1 MMMQYQINSNNK
13 QIDKIQLVQNI
24 GVKFRSLSQVQW
36 LDHSKTNQVLNVK
49 WCEQFIDN
57 VYKCFVELLQLVLQ
71 LQMSNINREQCVSK
85 LQGHLKGATATIQEI
100 EELLMSQE
108 HVIWQQ
114 AKEIDELRRR
124 LEELESLGFQKEQVL
139 HLQNINVQLKTQ
151 IEFLRA
157 EIQEKDAMI
166 AQFTSK
172 PVQAASPEIL
182 AAQQQLIQQN
192 LQLQNIIGDLQNQ
205 ILNKDT
211 VIGQLK
217 TQESTLDQLIGQL
230 QTNIQ
235 SKRSKVG
242 VSQQG
247 NETLSVL
254 NELQQYPEALQ
265 DVIERII
272 KEYRRMQFLIEEKDI
287 EIQNLKSRLQLQQQ
301 KANDSISEIKN
312 RDVSPKQSDQALDL
326 AKQTATMDDMIN
338 DLERKLMSQD
348 NRKKQ
353 LEAKLLDVGTQN
365 VELEKQLQQSKDQLP
380 KTVDEL
386 IKANL
391 DVNDKINELQ
401 KTLIQKQNEK
411 DQLQKQL
418 NVSNDNQSQPNLN
431 KQDDEKLNISQAKN
445 NIDDLVLENQQL
457 EDLIA
462 ELQQKLVD
470 KQAQKE
476 EIENEIKKFDI
487 PALQQDLKDLK
498 KQHELLEADYQNQK
512 KQNQQLQ
519 DECNQNKEIQQQLQQ
534 ENKNLQDSNNQTQ
547 SQIKQQQD
555 KLVQLQDQKNKN
567 SNKLANDD
575 FQKLQDKFNQTE
587 ENNKLLEQLVQQL
600 NEQLKQQ
607 QQDNQPLQEE
617 LLDLKTKLSDTK
629 QNNTELAKQVQK
641 LEDELSNLKKE
652 QLQNKESARPNYSKS
667 VEQQRTTPIEKFREP
682 FQNIL
687 DKEESSFDLGSINQQ
702 EISSQEVTSTPENPK
717 YSQFAKHKT
726 QDGKFITIPLD
737 IIKNY
742 EYLIR
747 EKENEIDELKNEL
760 ANQGLQS
767 IPLNFQT
774 GNMGSNEQDNNNFQ
788 LQAQGTDQNN
798 EQNQEDQGA
807 LIEQLQKTI
816 RTKDDYIQMLLEQME
831 ELKKFGTLPEE
842 QQREQ
847 LEINQRKSDDL
858 VRQNME
864 IADLIIDLE
873 SKLANKRI
881 ENEEIKKQL
890 EAANKEF
897 NDQQQRSKMYELYM
911 LNKELDEEISLSPK
925 IAQEEPLHDN
935 LTEDQQGLEQERSED
950 PQKQPKMLTI
960 KEKYEK
966 KIKDLRRQNKK
977 LIDQIQQLNEGQKQQ
992 QSNAPQQE
1000 DDLKTKQG
1008 QEPLQNQDQT
1018 KQPQKSQ
1025 QYPQNTQDLQQ
1036 QYEKGLEKQT
1046 DLIQEIQAL
1055 QDIIE
1060 NLELKVQAKKEA
1072 KDELEAQL
1080 CTLEKKTEPRS
1091 QSSQLQ
1097 ESATMASTSKL
1108 DQEPLQRQYDQ
1119 EVQIS
1124 RLKDLLT
1131 QKEKDIVKL
1140 NGLVTEKENE
1150 LQSYKEQIPSIQE
1163 YQNQQFLH
1171 SQEELVNTEL
1181 RKDIQRLEDQL
1192 DAQIKLNKGLQQRM
1206 DNQHEQAAQLSQ
1218 KIRESSLDSSSS
1230 NSQIRDNKQK
1240 IVEKQQKIDELVKEH
1255 LSLDDLIEELEKKL
1269 VAKNDYK
1276 DQLLSQLQE
1285 GPKQAQQ
1292 PNENQVQPNQLFLKQ
1307 QNQGQMIEPIQEIS
1321 DVQQVVSNFEDQI
1334 SIPLQTGQI
1343 LQELDGDSQK
1353 QDIKEPNPSEQESNQ
1368 LHPARSQPVFTRPE
1382 EEAEPKLQ
1390 QVKSTQGFTSPQE
1403 FLVKEGIDG
1412 KKLQEVLDLLKSNN
1426 DVERRIQELRDALA
1440 RKNKRKEQLEGV
1452 FNKDQELLG
1461 QRVSDSVN
1469 EKKQLQDQLHQK
1481 NLQVAALNDE
1491 LSKLQQKVFEKEKV
1505 IDEKDR
1511 EVRNSQLI
1519 KTYQDNCDKA
1529 DELISKNVEIQETLN
1544 NLERQLAEKQ
1554 LRLKE
1559 IQNQIGF
1566 DSSISNIQEAIE
1578 NAGIIKSYDQE
1589 QDSQL
1594 QQQEQV
1600 LQGYSLSIDQLKNK
1614 IAQLNSE
1621 LSDKDKINADLRNQ
1635 VADLKKQIH
1644 GFQLAQQDAKVIK
1657 KQNQKLQDEIQAL
1670 VQENL
1675 NYEDLIRDSEFKLQ
1689 EKKSRAKEL
1698 DMEIKNA
1705 EIQIQVEK
1713 QNKENQILQQ
1723 KIQQT
1728 DELIKKNLALDEA
1741 ITNLE
1746 LRILDKQ
1753 QQLSQKEAKISNQN
1767 SRILQQPMYIYQE
1780 DSEEKASN
1788 MKSETSPKTQHQHPL
1803 IQEHN
1808 ENLSELTSSINQM
1821 QEQVRQF
1828 SLDDSEVEF
1837 YLQQKK
1843 EKQQEIDTLK
1853 QQLFQQNEAL
1863 QDLKQE
1869 QIEKQQQIEQLK
1881 KENSNFDELV
1891 EELQQN
1897 QKQMIEQEI
1906 QKKDQNQPQE
1916 IEGPEQSEIIKTK
1929 SENLELSKK
1938 VQNLKQTQKQLK
1950 NQIVN
1955 FDYLIIDLE
1964 TVVADKKNE
1973 IQRLSKDNQF
1983 YQQQNRKQKGRR
1995 EQLHKEQNNLQY
2007 QLKLLEPQLQE
2018 LQQTEKQMQQQIA
2031 KLEQNLKDLDE
2042 KQKQLEGQIKQKQE
2056 INSALELQL
2065 STLNQDIGQQNEKK
2079 QLLESDLNQ
2088 LRNENQGIEQEV
2100 KIYRNLSLEDITLS
2114 EQIDALTKQI
2124 NDDKQTYETLQD
2136 EQKATQEQ
2144 ISLLLP
2150 QNKEIDELKETAKI
2164 QYAQNVEA
2172 LNNLQQ
2178 ELQQKIEQK
2187 NKIFQEISETEK
2199 YLDEYNHMLQDLNQK
2214 KAHLEDQIKKDE
2226 ILVAAVA
2233 SKSKRLAENLE
2244 AEKQNYNALNAEL
2257 EGFLKKK
2264 QIQEQ
2269 ELLKTQNE
2277 IQEMKAEQEQLQ
2289 QLQQKS
2295 QNLKDQIGKCEQ
2307 DIEINL
2313 KIVPEREEQLLQL
2326 QSIIQKK
2333 NDMIDATQQEV
2344 DTLNNLLDEVQQKKE
2359 SKEKELE
2366 NQIRLNENID
2376 NQLLENYKRERE
2388 LKDQIDSIQLQELDV
2403 LLQDRINQVRAQ
2415 EGLLGEIKGYKDEQ
2429 LKLQEECNQLKQ
2441 EIEEQENLNNDQRQ
2455 ELEFKLLEKNDIEQD
2470 LHSASAQL
2478 DEMKFQLEEKNGELT
2493 KLNDQFKKVDEE
2505 SKMMEAVLQLK
2516 EKELKQLQKKKENL
2530 IDELEKIN
2538 NDVIEAQ
2545 KQFATKRKK
2554 QRSLEPQQQ
2563 DEDMEEDIQDKIT
2576 SLNSRN
2582 NNLKDDL
2589 QKLVE
2594 QSPDTTEKKAEEQ
2607 QVSKGIP
2614 ASVSQFDTNKFQQT
2628 LQDRNKKIEILEMT
2642 IQTLQQ
2648 QQQERNS
2655 MIPSML
2661 QSKMSMQ
2668 PSFFMDDDPL
2678 LLELQDKFTKESELL
2693 KDLQNKIKST
2703 AESHYA
2709 LSLQLKDWAEK
2720 ENRLAKEL
2728 DSRRQSVEQIEF
2740 ELQTIFGKQSDLE
2753 SEKVSVLQRIY
2764 QLEVETQELY
2774 EQEGNTRNKLKEK
2787 KDYLQTLYKNLTES
2801 DQKLLQLRN
2810 RMALYSQEG
2819 RQLAEQVENL
2829 ENEKENKLQ
2838 YLQDIQADL
2847 EHAEIE
2853 KNEKQAL
2860 VQSIAK
2866 EISGTQQE
2874 KDRLE
2879 IQYATVHS
2887 KNQQLKSQIGFE
2899 ESLYQK
2905 LLQELEIAK
2914 KRDQTKFQNLF
2925 SDGSTQ
2931 TEYDLEQFE
2940 ILCNNTQ
2947 MFKIT
2952 KEDAF
2957 QLKESCKQR
2966 LIEIYTNENPSI
2978 QQAISQNQHL
2988 KKLIHLQQMLIQI
3001 QENENLNLIEQSS
3014 RRSSK
3019 LGFKVLDESIYNA
3032 RLELE
3037 QIDFMMTKTKLVEV
3051 QVSDHQII
3059 VGDVKIARQWII
3071 DRQFDCDN
3079 QLYPL
3084 GVLNIIYKV
3093 SLYQVINISLT
3104 GTKVLNLYQSI
3115 L

>member
-1 MMMQYQINSNNK
+1 
-13 QIDKIQLVQNI
+13 
-24 GVKFRSLSQVQW
+24 
-36 LDHSKTNQVLNVK
+36 
-49 WCEQFIDN
+49 
-57 VYKCFVELLQLVLQ
+57 
-71 LQMSNINREQCVSK
+71 MSNINHEQCVSK

-108 HVIWQQ
+108 HIIWQQ
-114 AKEIDELRRR
+114 AKEIEELRRR
-124 LEELESLGFQKEQVL
+124 LQEFESLGFQNEQVQ
-139 HLQNINVQLKTQ
+139 HLKNINVQLKTQ

-157 EIQEKDAMI
+157 EIQEKDEMI

-172 PVQAASPEIL
+172 PVQAASPDIL

-205 ILNKDT
+205 ILNKDA

-230 QTNIQ
+230 QSNIQ

-242 VSQQG
+242 ATQQG
-247 NETLSVL
+247 NEASNVL

-272 KEYRRMQFLIEEKDI
+272 QEYRRMQFLIEEKDI

-301 KANDSISEIKN
+301 KANDSISEIKK
-312 RDVSPKQSDQALDL
+312 RDISPKQSDQALDL
-326 AKQTATMDDMIN
+326 AKQTATIDDMIN

-348 NRKKQ
+348 NRKKE
-353 LEAKLLDVGTQN
+353 LEAKLLDVGIQN

-386 IKANL
+386 VKANL

-401 KTLIQKQNEK
+401 KALIQKQNEK

-431 KQDDEKLNISQAKN
+431 KQDNEKLNTSQGRN
-445 NIDDLVLENQQL
+445 NIDDLVLENQKL

-476 EIENEIKKFDI
+476 EIENEIKKLNI
-487 PALQQDLKDLK
+487 PALQQDIKDLK
-498 KQHELLEADYQNQK
+498 KQHEILEADYQNQK
-512 KQNQQLQ
+512 KENQQLQ
-519 DECNQNKEIQQQLQQ
+519 DECNQNKEIQQKLQQ
-534 ENKNLQDSNNQTQ
+534 ENKELQDSNNQTQ

-555 KLVQLQDQKNKN
+555 RLAQLQDQKNKN

-587 ENNKLLEQLVQQL
+587 ENNKILEQLVQQL
-600 NEQLKQQ
+600 NEELKQQ

-617 LLDLKTKLSDTK
+617 LMDLKSKLQDTK
-629 QNNTELAKQVQK
+629 ENNSELAQQVQQ
-641 LEDELSNLKKE
+641 LEEELNNLKKE
-652 QLQNKESARPNYSKS
+652 QMPNKESAKPNYSKS
-667 VEQQRTTPIEKFREP
+667 VEQQRTTPVEKFREP
-682 FQNIL
+682 FQSIL
-687 DKEESSFDLGSINQQ
+687 DKEEFSFDLGSVNQQ
-702 EISSQEVTSTPENPK
+702 EVSSQEVTNTPENPK
-717 YSQFAKHKT
+717 YTQFAKHKT
-726 QDGKFITIPLD
+726 QDGKLITIPLD

-767 IPLNFQT
+767 IPLNFQS
-774 GNMGSNEQDNNNFQ
+774 GNMESNEQDNNNFQ
-788 LQAQGTDQNN
+788 LQAQGTDQNY
-798 EQNQEDQGA
+798 EQNPEDQGA
-807 LIEQLQKTI
+807 TIEQLQKKI
-816 RTKDDYIQMLLEQME
+816 RTKDDYIQMLLEQIE
-831 ELKKFGTLPEE
+831 ELKQFGTLSEE
-842 QQREQ
+842 QQREK

-858 VRQNME
+858 VKQNME

-873 SKLANKRI
+873 SKLANRKI

-890 EAANKEF
+890 EAANKEY
-897 NDQQQRSKMYELYM
+897 NDQQQRSKMYEVYM
-911 LNKELDEEISLSPK
+911 LNKELDEDISLSPQLT
-925 IAQEEPLHDN
+925 QEEPLYDN
-935 LTEDQQGLEQERSED
+935 QQGLEQEKSED
-950 PQKQPKMLTI
+950 LQRKPKMLTI

-966 KIKDLRRQNKK
+966 KIKDLKRLNKK
-977 LIDQIQQLNEGQKQQ
+977 LMDQIKQLSEGQNQQ
-992 QSNAPQQE
+992 IHIPQQE
-1000 DDLKTKQG
+1000 DDIKTKQV
-1008 QEPLQNQDQT
+1008 QKSVQNQDQSE
-1018 KQPQKSQ
+1018 QPQKSQ
-1025 QYPQNTQDLQQ
+1025 QQPQTTQDLQQ

-1046 DLIQEIQAL
+1046 DLIQEVQAL

-1080 CTLEKKTEPRS
+1080 CALEKKTEARS

-1108 DQEPLQRQYDQ
+1108 DQETLQRQYDQ

-1131 QKEKDIVKL
+1131 EKEKELAKLKDLVK
-1140 NGLVTEKENE
+1140 EKENE

-1192 DAQIKLNKGLQQRM
+1192 EAQIKLNKGLQQRM

-1240 IVEKQQKIDELVKEH
+1240 LVEKQQKIDELVKEH
-1255 LSLDDLIEELEKKL
+1255 LSLDDLIEELEQKL

-1285 GPKQAQQ
+1285 GTKQVQQ
-1292 PNENQVQPNQLFLKQ
+1292 PNQVQPNQLFLKQ
-1307 QNQGQMIEPIQEIS
+1307 QNQGQMIEQIQELS

-1353 QDIKEPNPSEQESNQ
+1353 QDLKEPNPSEQESNQ
-1368 LHPARSQPVFTRPE
+1368 LHPARSQPVFTRADKE
-1382 EEAEPKLQ
+1382 ETEPKLQ

-1469 EKKQLQDQLHQK
+1469 EKKQMQDQVHQK
-1481 NLQVAALNDE
+1481 NLQIAALNEE
-1491 LSKLQQKVFEKEKV
+1491 LSKLQQKIFEKEKA

-1511 EVRNSQLI
+1511 EVRNSQLV
-1519 KTYQDNCDKA
+1519 KTYQDNCDRA
-1529 DELISKNVEIQETLN
+1529 DELVRKNVEIEETLN
-1544 NLERQLAEKQ
+1544 NLEVKLAEKQ
-1554 LRLKE
+1554 QRLKE
-1559 IQNQIGF
+1559 IQNHIGF
-1566 DSSISNIQEAIE
+1566 DSSISNIQEAVE

-1614 IAQLNSE
+1614 IIQLNSE

-1644 GFQLAQQDAKVIK
+1644 GFQLAQQDVKVIK

-1713 QNKENQILQQ
+1713 QNKESQILQQ
-1723 KIQQT
+1723 RIQQT
-1728 DELIKKNLALDEA
+1728 DELIKKNLELDEA
-1741 ITNLE
+1741 LKNLE

-1753 QQLSQKEAKISNQN
+1753 QQLSQKEARIPNQN

-1780 DSEEKASN
+1780 DSDDKAN
-1788 MKSETSPKTQHQHPL
+1788 NLKTEASPKTQHQHPL

-1808 ENLSELTSSINQM
+1808 DNLSELASSINQA
-1821 QEQVRQF
+1821 QEQVRQM

-1843 EKQQEIDTLK
+1843 EKQLEIEALK
-1853 QQLFQQNEAL
+1853 QQLYQQNEVM

-1869 QIEKQQQIEQLK
+1869 QIEMQQQIEQLQ

-1906 QKKDQNQPQE
+1906 QKKDYNQPQE
-1916 IEGPEQSEIIKTK
+1916 IGGPEQTEIIKTK

-1950 NQIVN
+1950 NQIAN
-1955 FDYLIIDLE
+1955 YDSLIIDLE
-1964 TVVADKKNE
+1964 TVVEDKKNQ
-1973 IQRLSKDNQF
+1973 IQRLNKDNQF

-1995 EQLHKEQNNLQY
+1995 DLLHKEQNNLQY

-2031 KLEQNLKDLDE
+2031 QLELNLQNLDDK
-2042 KQKQLEGQIKQKQE
+2042 KKQLEGQIKQKQE

-2065 STLNQDIGQQNEKK
+2065 STLNQDIGSQNEKK

-2100 KIYRNLSLEDITLS
+2100 KIYRNLNLEDITLS

-2150 QNKEIDELKETAKI
+2150 QNKEIDELKESAKL

-2199 YLDEYNHMLQDLNQK
+2199 YVDENNHMLQDLNEK
-2214 KAHLEDQIKKDE
+2214 KANLEDQIKKDE
-2226 ILVAAVA
+2226 VLVAAVA

-2244 AEKQNYNALNAEL
+2244 AEKQNYNSLNAEL
-2257 EGFLKKK
+2257 EDFLKKK
-2264 QIQEQ
+2264 QVQEQ
-2269 ELLKTQNE
+2269 ELMKTLIE
-2277 IQEMKAEQEQLQ
+2277 IQKMKAEQEQFQ
-2289 QLQQKS
+2289 QLQQQC

-2313 KIVPEREEQLLQL
+2313 KIIPEREEQLLQL
-2326 QSIIQKK
+2326 QSIVEKK
-2333 NDMIDATQQEV
+2333 NDMLDAAQQEV
-2344 DTLNNLLDEVQQKKE
+2344 DKLDKLLDEVQQKKE

-2366 NQIRLNENID
+2366 DQIRLNENIE
-2376 NQLLENYKRERE
+2376 NQLLENYQRERE
-2388 LKDQIDSIQLQELDV
+2388 LKNQIDSIQLQDLDA
-2403 LLQDRINQVRAQ
+2403 LLQDRIKQIRAQ
-2415 EGLLGEIKGYKDEQ
+2415 EGLIGEIQGYKDESQ
-2429 LKLQEECNQLKQ
+2429 KLQEECNQLKQ
-2441 EIEEQENLNNDQRQ
+2441 QNEEQENLNNDQRQ

-2478 DEMKFQLEEKNGELT
+2478 DEMKFQLEEKNDELT

-2530 IDELEKIN
+2530 IDELERIN
-2538 NDVIEAQ
+2538 NDVNEAQ
-2545 KQFATKRKK
+2545 KQLTTKRKK
-2554 QRSLEPQQQ
+2554 QRSLGAEPQQQ

-2594 QSPDTTEKKAEEQ
+2594 QSPDTTEKKAEEE
-2607 QVSKGIP
+2607 QVNKGIP
-2614 ASVSQFDTNKFQQT
+2614 VSVSQFAQDKIQQA
-2628 LQDRNKKIEILEMT
+2628 LQDRDKKIEILEMT

-2648 QQQERNS
+2648 QQQEKNS
-2655 MIPSML
+2655 IIPSMF

-2668 PSFFMDDDPL
+2668 PSFFLDDDPI
-2678 LLELQDKFTKESELL
+2678 LLELQEKFTKESELL
-2693 KDLQNKIKST
+2693 KDLQNKIKQT
-2703 AESHYA
+2703 AENHLG

-2740 ELQTIFGKQSDLE
+2740 ELQAIFGKQSDLE
-2753 SEKVSVLQRIY
+2753 SQKVSVLQRIY
-2764 QLEVETQELY
+2764 ELQDETQELN
-2774 EQEGNTRNKLKEK
+2774 EQEGNARNKLKEK
-2787 KDYLQTLYKNLTES
+2787 KDYLQTLYKNLIES

-2810 RMALYSQEG
+2810 RMAIYSQEG

-2838 YLQDIQADL
+2838 YLQDIQSDL

-2853 KNEKQAL
+2853 KNEKQTL

-2866 EISGTQQE
+2866 EISETQQE

-2887 KNQQLKSQIGFE
+2887 KNQSLKNQIGFE

-2947 MFKIT
+2947 MFKIIKDDT
-2952 KEDAF
+2952 F
-2957 QLKESCKQR
+2957 QLKENCKQR
-2966 LIEIYTNENPSI
+2966 LIQIYTNENANI
-2978 QQAISQNQHL
+2978 QQTISQNQHL
-2988 KKLIHLQQMLIQI
+2988 KKMIHLQQMLIQI
-3001 QENENLNLIEQSS
+3001 QENENINLIEYQS

-3019 LGFKVLDESIYNA
+3019 FGFRSLDESIYIMKI
-3032 RLELE
+3032 ELE
-3037 QIDFMMTKTKLVEV
+3037 QIDFMMNKTKLVEV

-3059 VGDVKIARQWII
+3059 VGDAKIAKQWII
-3071 DRQFDCDN
+3071 DRQFDYDN
-3079 QLYPL
+3079 SLYPL